1 MIKVINMI
9 NQYLNNNHFYHFQS
23 QHNGNETNQ
32 INNVCNNCGKI
43 GHSFYQCKLP
53 IISYGIILFKKGTV
67 NANSNSD
74 AEKKDYEFLMIR
86 RKDSFGYIDLIR
98 GKYSPYHIEQVQGI
112 INEMSLSEKEKILN
126 HDFKYLWT
134 SMWGS
139 TCNSQYKNEE
149 IHSAKKFEVLKNG
162 FFITP
167 SGNENDLDS
176 LSFSDKSHKERNYVW
191 SNEESIKGEKEK
203 EKEKGRFITLKDFVN
218 ESTSEWKE
226 TEWEFPKGRRN
237 QKEKD
242 LECALREF
250 EEETG
255 ISKQHICIIEN
266 ILPFEETF
274 IGTNYK
280 SYKHKYFLAFIKEQ
294 DDLNNQPFVHFQPSE
309 VSKMEWKT
317 LDQCLES
324 IRPYH
329 LEKKQLIQNVYKV
342 LKEYRLFII

>member
-1 MIKVINMI
+1 MIKVIFIVLYMNLV

-23 QHNGNETNQ
+23 QLNGNETNQ

-53 IISYGIILFKKGTV
+53 IISYGIILFKK
-67 NANSNSD
+67 ANV
-74 AEKKDYEFLMIR
+74 EEKDYEFLMIR

-126 HDFKYLWT
+126 HDFKYLWST
-134 SMWGS
+134 MWGNIS
-139 TCNSQYKNEE
+139 NSQYKNEE
-149 IHSAKKFEVLKNG
+149 IHSAKKFEILKNG

-167 SGNENDLDS
+167 SENESDLG
-176 LSFSDKSHKERNYVW
+176 SFSFPDNSHKEKTSFRYNK
-191 SNEESIKGEKEK
+191 EESTKG

-218 ESTSEWKE
+218 ESTTKWKE

-255 ISKQHICIIEN
+255 ISKQHICIVEN
-266 ILPFEETF
+266 VLPFEETF

-294 DDLNNQPFVHFQPSE
+294 DDLNNQPFIHFQPSE

-317 LDQCLES
+317 LDQCLDS

>member
-1 MIKVINMI
+1 MKTVT
-9 NQYLNNNHFYHFQS
+9 QYLNNQSFYHY
-23 QHNGNETNQ
+23 HNGNENNQ
-32 INNVCNNCGKI
+32 INNNQCNNCGKP

-53 IISYGIILFKKGTV
+53 IISYGIILFKNV
-67 NANSNSD
+67 NVNVNEVNEGAN
-74 AEKKDYEFLMIR
+74 EIPKEKDYEFLMIR

-112 INEMSLSEKEKILN
+112 ISEMSLLEKEKILN
-126 HDFKYLWT
+126 NDFKYLWNT
-134 SMWGS
+134 MWGN
-139 TCNSQYKNEE
+139 TTNSQYKNEE
-149 IHSAKKFEVLKNG
+149 VHSAKKFDILKKG
-162 FFITP
+162 FFI
-167 SGNENDLDS
+167 
-176 LSFSDKSHKERNYVW
+176 
-191 SNEESIKGEKEK
+191 NEEESSDYEGEKEKEK
-203 EKEKGRFITLKDFVN
+203 EKEKGRFITLADFVK
-218 ESTSEWKE
+218 ESTTEWME

-255 ISKQHICIIEN
+255 ISKEHISIVEN
-266 ILPFEETF
+266 VLPFEETF

-317 LDQCLES
+317 LDQCLNS
-324 IRPYH
+324 MRPYH

-342 LKEYRLFII
+342 LEEYRLFII

>member
-1 MIKVINMI
+1 MNPV
-9 NQYLNNNHFYHFQS
+9 NQYLNNQSFYHY
-23 QHNGNETNQ
+23 HNGNENNHNQ
-32 INNVCNNCGKI
+32 INSNVCNNCGKP

-53 IISYGIILFKKGTV
+53 IISYGIILFKNTNVKDEET
-67 NANSNSD
+67 S
-74 AEKKDYEFLMIR
+74 EKKDYEFLMIR

-112 INEMSLSEKEKILN
+112 ISEMSLSEKEKILN
-126 HDFKYLWT
+126 NDFKHLWNT
-134 SMWGS
+134 MWGN
-139 TCNSQYKNEE
+139 TTNSQYKNEE
-149 IHSAKKFEVLKNG
+149 VHSAKKFDILKKG
-162 FFITP
+162 FFV
-167 SGNENDLDS
+167 NEDE
-176 LSFSDKSHKERNYVW
+176 FTEV
-191 SNEESIKGEKEK
+191 EGEKEK
-203 EKEKGRFITLKDFVN
+203 EKGKFITLADLVK
-218 ESTSEWKE
+218 ESRTEWIE

-255 ISKQHICIIEN
+255 ISKEHICIVEN
-266 ILPFEETF
+266 VLPFEETF

-294 DDLNNQPFVHFQPSE
+294 DDLNNQPFIHFQPSE

-317 LDQCLES
+317 LDQCLS
-324 IRPYH
+324 SMRPYH

>member
-1 MIKVINMI
+1 MNIIT
-9 NQYLNNNHFYHFQS
+9 QYLNNNHFYHFQS

-126 HDFKYLWT
+126 NDFKYLWST
-134 SMWGS
+134 MWGS
-139 TCNSQYKNEE
+139 ISNSQYKNEE
-149 IHSAKKFEVLKNG
+149 VYSAKKFEILKNG
-162 FFITP
+162 FYITP
-167 SGNENDLDS
+167 SENDFD
-176 LSFSDKSHKERNYVW
+176 SFSFPDNLLKGSHEESRGFATEKNYVP
-191 SNEESIKGEKEK
+191 SECEGEKQ
-203 EKEKGRFITLKDFVN
+203 KGRFITLKDFVN
-218 ESTSEWKE
+218 ESTSKWKE

-255 ISKQHICIIEN
+255 ISKQHICIVEN